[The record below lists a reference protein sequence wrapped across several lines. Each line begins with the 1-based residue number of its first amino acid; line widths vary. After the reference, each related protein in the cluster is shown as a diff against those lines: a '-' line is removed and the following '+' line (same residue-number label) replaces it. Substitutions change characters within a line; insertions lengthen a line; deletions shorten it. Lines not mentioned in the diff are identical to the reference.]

1 MALELAIISIV
12 AGIALGLRYKVLI
25 LVPAAALVMVFAM
38 IVGIGRADPL
48 SSIHLGNGGIR
59 DAGSIRLLG
68 GNRDTWGIWIS
79 HPSPA
84 CASGPTAR
92 AIKTAGAI
100 CRGRASSCECPDSQN

>member
-48 SSIHLGNGGIR
+48 SSIILAMAGLGTPVQFGYLAGIVIR
-59 DAGSIRLLG
+59 GAFGSVILLPHAQAAQ
-68 GNRDTWGIWIS
+68 R
-79 HPSPA
+79 
-84 CASGPTAR
+84 R
-92 AIKTAGAI
+92 A
-100 CRGRASSCECPDSQN
+100 P